1 MKTIK
6 ALSLFLVAALMSVSV
21 IGFSS
26 VAAEEY
32 NEKMYT
38 LKELLEMSKEEYFE
52 EFPEAE
58 APFNEQKQF
67 YEDEKEN
74 TIEKFQAGYDPDLE
88 NYEEML
94 ENEISMVYT
103 VEARFGCSVLREDEY
118 RANETEQNLH
128 ELLEDSLEYEI
139 ISPINV
145 SVTDGAIYYD
155 YLLSITFPE
164 YNNVAV
170 SDENILTFIKIRQ
183 CVNQIIPLYNNRLCN
198 PISISTDKKQVL
210 TGDVNL
216 DETVDL
222 YDAVW
227 IGSYLI
233 NKFSF
238 TESQL
243 SIGDVNG
250 DGICDLYDAI
260 EIAKTLL
267 P

>member
-222 YDAVW
+222 YDVIW
-227 IGSYLI
+227 IGSHLI
-233 NKFSF
+233 NKFEL
-238 TESQL
+238 TEGQQSV
-243 SIGDVNG
+243 GDINS
-250 DGICDLYDAI
+250 DGVCDLYDAI
-260 EIAKTLL
+260 EISKQLM
-267 P
+267 

>member
-1 MKTIK
+1 
-6 ALSLFLVAALMSVSV
+6 
-21 IGFSS
+21 
-26 VAAEEY
+26 
-32 NEKMYT
+32 
-38 LKELLEMSKEEYFE
+38 
-52 EFPEAE
+52 
-58 APFNEQKQF
+58 
-67 YEDEKEN
+67 
-74 TIEKFQAGYDPDLE
+74 
-88 NYEEML
+88 ML

-222 YDAVW
+222 YDVIW
-227 IGSYLI
+227 IGGHLI
-233 NKFSF
+233 NKFEL
-238 TESQL
+238 TEGQQSV
-243 SIGDVNG
+243 GDINS
-250 DGICDLYDAI
+250 DGVCDLYDAI
-260 EIAKTLL
+260 EISKQLM
-267 P
+267 